1 VTAGPG
7 LEALPAVF
15 AAAQRSGFLGPR
27 PVGEQIDHAVAFA
40 AVLRADRVAPADF
53 LDLGSGG
60 GIPGLVLAAVWP
72 DRSGTLLDSSQRR
85 SAFLRRTV
93 AALGWDDRVFVAEGQ
108 AETLA
113 RDPGFRSAF
122 ALVVSRSFAAPS
134 VTAEIGG
141 AFLEVG
147 GHLAVSEP
155 TDGADRWPTEDL
167 AGLGLGP
174 VERSGADGARIALM
188 RRTAPVDARWP
199 RGPGVPAKRPLW

>member
-1 VTAGPG
+1 VSAGPG

-40 AVLRADRVAPADF
+40 GLLSAAGVGPSDF

-72 DRSGTLLDSSQRR
+72 GQSGTLLDSSQRR
-85 SAFLRRTV
+85 TAFLRRTV
-93 AALGWDDRVFVAEGQ
+93 ASLGWESRISVSEGQ

-113 RDPGFRSAF
+113 RDTGLRVSFV
-122 ALVVSRSFAAPS
+122 LVVSRSFAAPG

-155 TDGADRWPTEDL
+155 TEDADRWPADGL
-167 AGLGLGP
+167 AGLGLEP
-174 VERSGADGARIALM
+174 AQRSGADGARVALI
-188 RRTAPVDARWP
+188 RRATPVDGRWP
-199 RGPGVPAKRPLW
+199 RGPGIPAKRPLW